1 MEILVSPNSFKGT
14 FSSVEASNII
24 AKALKDADS
33 EFNIKK
39 LPIADGG
46 DGTMDVFKY
55 YFDYK
60 SVKRKYKNP
69 LGNLIETEYIILD
82 DNNTAII
89 EFANASGLNLINN
102 SQNNLIKSSSYG
114 TGQQIKSAIKKGVKN
129 ILLCLGGSA
138 TIDGGTGILRALGVK
153 FYDSSSNEI
162 TKGNPLMIINKF
174 QV

>member
-14 FSSVEASNII
+14 FSSVEASNIM

-60 SVKRKYKNP
+60 SVKRKY
-69 LGNLIETEYIILD
+69 GNFERQRSEGLPFHVDVRLVRK
-82 DNNTAII
+82 TAW
-89 EFANASGLNLINN
+89 
-102 SQNNLIKSSSYG
+102 QSSL
-114 TGQQIKSAIKKGVKN
+114 K
-129 ILLCLGGSA
+129 
-138 TIDGGTGILRALGVK
+138 D
-153 FYDSSSNEI
+153 
-162 TKGNPLMIINKF
+162 
-174 QV
+174 

>member
-14 FSSVEASNII
+14 FSSVEASNIM

-69 LGNLIETEYIILD
+69 LGNLVETEYIILD
-82 DNNTAII
+82 DNNIAII
-89 EFANASGLNLINN
+89 EFANASGLKLIGKNHVLFF
-102 SQNNLIKSSSYG
+102 QVEKDPVIP
-114 TGQQIKSAIKKGVKN
+114 TKSAINMLVLK
-129 ILLCLGGSA
+129 
-138 TIDGGTGILRALGVK
+138 
-153 FYDSSSNEI
+153 
-162 TKGNPLMIINKF
+162 LMFIPP
-174 QV
+174 